1 MIVQRRIVHVVIGM
15 AAGLVGCA
23 NTDPAQPV
31 IQYRYSP
38 IQMQPLSMATQP
50 PREFVGPTLPGSSVQ
65 QAQATEAIPNPLPT
79 VTPPSVEVQAGQPIT
94 LIEALSLVAGRN
106 PRIAAASARYREAYA
121 NYESAQVL
129 WLPNINAG
137 VSYNHHDGPLQ
148 ASNGT
153 IQSVSRS
160 ALQSGLGTFATG
172 AGSPV
177 VPGLSAQFDLADAY
191 FNPTIEA
198 RTSAAAR
205 SGITITTNQT
215 LLDTALAYIEMMRA
229 SQDYLIAEE
238 TLANSTKLAELT
250 SDFAEAGEGPQSD
263 ADRSKAEESRAR
275 NALTQARE
283 RREVASIRLVELLR
297 LDPGVRLIPQE
308 GSLIPLDIL
317 PVEAVTSDMVVTA
330 LSNRP
335 ELAESADLV
344 AAARERMQREKYG
357 PFIPSVILGVSQSG
371 FGGGRRGTIGN
382 TDGRFDLDM
391 GVYWQLENL
400 GFGTRARQ
408 NRSRAGLDRMMAE
421 QVQVMD
427 RVARQVNEAGTQ
439 VQARRPQIEVA
450 QEGITYA
457 EAAVKRDF
465 ERIKEGE
472 GLPIEALQSIRLLA
486 EARREYLRAVAEYDQ
501 AQFQLQWAL
510 GWSFQ

>member
-1 MIVQRRIVHVVIGM
+1 MARQRSFRRPMILL
-15 AAGLVGCA
+15 AGLGMVGCV
-23 NTDPAQPV
+23 NTEPAQPV
-31 IQYRYSP
+31 IQYRHSP
-38 IQMQPLSMATQP
+38 MQPRPLSLIAEP
-50 PREFVGPTLPGSSVQ
+50 NLPASTIQ
-65 QAQATEAIPNPLPT
+65 QAQATEAIPEPSPT
-79 VTPPSVEVQAGQPIT
+79 QAGQPIT
-94 LIEALSLVAGRN
+94 LIEALSLVGGRN
-106 PRIAAASARYREAYA
+106 PRIAEAAARYREAYA
-121 NYESAQVL
+121 DYESAQVL

-153 IQSVSRS
+153 IQSLSRS

-177 VPGLSAQFDLADAY
+177 VPGLSANFDLADAW
-191 FNPTIEA
+191 FRPTIEA

-215 LLDTALAYIEMMRA
+215 MLDTALAYIAMMRA
-229 SQDYLIAEE
+229 SQEFLIAEE
-238 TLANSTKLAELT
+238 TLTNSTRLAELT
-250 SDFAEAGEGPQSD
+250 TEFADAGEGPQSD
-263 ADRSKAEESRAR
+263 ADRSKAEESRSR
-275 NALTQARE
+275 NALAQARE
-283 RREVASIRLVELLR
+283 RRDVAGIRLVELLR
-297 LDPGVRLIPQE
+297 LDPGVQLVPQE

-317 PVEAVTSDMVVTA
+317 PVESVRSDMVLTA

-344 AAARERMQREKYG
+344 AAARERLQREKYG
-357 PFIPSVILGVSQSG
+357 PFLPNVILGVSQSG
-371 FGGGRRGTIGN
+371 FGGGRRGIIGN

-400 GFGTRARQ
+400 GFGTSARQ
-408 NRSRAGLDRMMAE
+408 HRSRAGVDRVLAE
-421 QVQVMD
+421 QVQLMD
-427 RVARQVNEAGTQ
+427 RVARQVNEAATQ
-439 VQARRPQIEVA
+439 VQARRPQIAVA
-450 QEGITYA
+450 QEGVTFA
-457 EAAVKRDF
+457 EAAVNRDF
-465 ERIKEGE
+465 DRIKEGE

-486 EARREYLRAVAEYDQ
+486 DARREYLRAVAEYDE